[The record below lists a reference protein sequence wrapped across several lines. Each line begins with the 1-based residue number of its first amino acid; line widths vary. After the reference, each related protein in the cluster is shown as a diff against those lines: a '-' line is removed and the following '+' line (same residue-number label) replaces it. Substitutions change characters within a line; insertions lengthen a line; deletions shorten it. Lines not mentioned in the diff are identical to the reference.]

1 MRIRLVV
8 VLALLGLLV
17 GASGLVSADVADG
30 DGMHHGDW
38 GHMWDWWGV
47 PFMGFWMIIIFV
59 VQVVLAVLVYGDA
72 EARRMNGVLWAILV
86 ALPWIGLLFLLVYA
100 VVRNEKPQGIA
111 AHNSAVAML
120 DERYANGEISRDE
133 YLVKRKDI
141 ERRG

>member
-17 GASGLVSADVADG
+17 GASGLVSADVVDG
-30 DGMHHGDW
+30 DGTHHGDW
-38 GHMWDWWGV
+38 GHMWDWWGI

-100 VVRNEKPQGIA
+100 VVRNEKPQGIDA
-111 AHNSAVAML
+111 DKGAMAVL
-120 DERYANGEISRDE
+120 DERYAKGELSRDE
-133 YLVKRKDI
+133 YLAKRKDI
-141 ERRG
+141 ERR